1 MGQGFTK
8 VFNDDLI
15 DTGPTA
21 RNSSTDATML
31 DERIDQIHTPFLKP
45 QLPSI
50 AERNHSVLTCPTG
63 ACNLNTFEEPPSIE
77 ESLQIFDDEVF
88 SPPVT
93 LINYPILFNF
103 LNQPH
108 SQAVPHDDV
117 EVMKANQHDVVV
129 QPPPEPPDEYAELTS
144 RLCTSMKVK
153 KEGIRGSWREIG
165 DRERRGAPDS

>member
-1 MGQGFTK
+1 MDTKRSHSIGKLANVTNPDVSSDSSCVQSENESVGQGFTK

-63 ACNLNTFEEPPSIE
+63 TCNLNTFEEPPSIGE
-77 ESLQIFDDEVF
+77 GLQIFDDEVF

-93 LINYPILFNF
+93 RSCSIF
-103 LNQPH
+103 
-108 SQAVPHDDV
+108 
-117 EVMKANQHDVVV
+117 
-129 QPPPEPPDEYAELTS
+129 
-144 RLCTSMKVK
+144 
-153 KEGIRGSWREIG
+153 
-165 DRERRGAPDS
+165 